1 MSGGSTGGWCRE
13 ADFAG
18 SRFYCI
24 QHYLMNISDDQWRI
38 SIGLFHGNTGKGVLV
53 QLHFVSLPILL
64 NMLTN
69 LFRILQ
75 HVFYSLSHTIRDKLD
90 NSHITF
96 IILTL
101 LLIAFDIEQNPDP
114 PYHS

>member
-1 MSGGSTGGWCRE
+1 M
-13 ADFAG
+13 D
-18 SRFYCI
+18 
-24 QHYLMNISDDQWRI
+24 ISVDQRRI
-38 SIGLFHGNTGKGVLV
+38 SIGLFYGNTGKGVLV
-53 QLHFVSLPILL
+53 QIHFVSFPILL

-75 HVFYSLSHTIRDKLD
+75 HVFYSLFHTIRDKLD

-101 LLIAFDIEQNPDP
+101 LLIAFDIEQNPGP
-114 PYHS
+114 QEYEKYME